1 MMEQNK
7 NSKQKEQMQM
17 KSALL
22 RSLQSSPNQRNDER
36 TAVLGDKLKSIRNR
50 ILSINN
56 TKAKEQ

>member
-7 NSKQKEQMQM
+7 NSKQQEQMQM